1 MPSNVLN
8 GTSIIVKTG
17 TAGSETEILFSTN
30 ASLTLSMDTRDI
42 SNKGSSGW
50 RELLEAQM
58 SWSVSTEGL
67 LAFKNA
73 AGSAVKNYDDLVTD
87 LVARPAFQ
95 ILITPETTTT
105 LDYTWTGECFIT
117 SVEQSAP
124 LEDSSTWSATFEGT
138 GALTQAVV

>member
-17 TAGSETEILFSTN
+17 AAGAETEILFSTN

-42 SNKGSSGW
+42 SNKGSAGW

-67 LAFKNA
+67 LAFKDS
-73 AGSAVKNYDDLVTD
+73 AGAAVKNYDDLVSD
-87 LVARPAFQ
+87 LVARTAFQ
-95 ILITPETTTT
+95 IIVTPETTSS
-105 LDYTWTGECFIT
+105 LDYTWTGQCFIT
-117 SVEQSAP
+117 SVEQSQP
-124 LEDSSTWSATFEGT
+124 LEDSATWSATFEGT
-138 GALTQAVV
+138 GALTQAVI